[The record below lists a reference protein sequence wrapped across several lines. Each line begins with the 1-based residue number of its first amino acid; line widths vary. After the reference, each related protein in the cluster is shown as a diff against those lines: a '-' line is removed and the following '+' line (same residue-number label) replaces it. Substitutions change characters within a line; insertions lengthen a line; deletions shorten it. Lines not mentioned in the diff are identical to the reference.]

1 MIFMQKNA
9 CAVLQKQPQLPGILF
24 SSVLITH
31 GFFFFICITVASGG
45 SHQDLSHVVLG
56 APVVALLLIHPDSF
70 YSQVCR
76 MIWGLYLHGTSTEQ
90 FSVLS
95 FAGTPAVRV
104 SSGLLKGVTTSL
116 AAAPRPAACCAAL
129 DQEGRGFPAF
139 PHTWWVSGRITQSLP
154 AFLQLLFQTLY
165 PADT

>member
-70 YSQVCR
+70 YSQVWV
-76 MIWGLYLHGTSTEQ
+76 M
-90 FSVLS
+90 SV
-95 FAGTPAVRV
+95 G
-104 SSGLLKGVTTSL
+104 
-116 AAAPRPAACCAAL
+116 
-129 DQEGRGFPAF
+129 
-139 PHTWWVSGRITQSLP
+139 
-154 AFLQLLFQTLY
+154 
-165 PADT
+165 